1 MKGKIPI
8 IILTA
13 VSLSAVGAF
22 YYGGA
27 PKETNANGK
36 ELVSNEI
43 PQSQKY
49 AEYKDGDTEKF
60 MESKEIPPAN
70 KVVTKGSEATEKLE
84 ETGEVVKSSENKER
98 ITEKNKDAN
107 DETKENEEEKVA
119 TIKYGDLVYVEIID
133 VSENNRLKHIM
144 NVAAKYG
151 SKLYVVQDTDLYAM
165 FKNAEMIYTS
175 STGYASAS
183 SGYSELLKEVF
194 TGEGFVY
201 EGMTE
206 NIDFV
211 KKTGAKVSV
220 EFTRH
225 KAYTIDQKEDG
236 WITVSW

>member
-1 MKGKIPI
+1 MKGKISL

-13 VSLSAVGAF
+13 VSLSIVGAF
-22 YYGGA
+22 YYEGA
-27 PKETNANGK
+27 PKETNANEK

-49 AEYKDGDTEKF
+49 AEYKDGNTEKF
-60 MESKEIPPAN
+60 MESNEIPPAN
-70 KVVTKGSEATEKLE
+70 KIVIKTKELE
-84 ETGEVVKSSENKER
+84 ETGEVVQSSENKER

-107 DETKENEEEKVA
+107 DETQENEEEQVA
-119 TIKYGDLVYVEIID
+119 AIKYGDLVYVEIID

-151 SKLYVVQDTDLYAM
+151 SKLYGVQDTDLYAM
-165 FKNAEMIYTS
+165 FKNGEIIFTS

-194 TGEGFVY
+194 TGGGFVY

>member
-1 MKGKIPI
+1 M
-8 IILTA
+8 
-13 VSLSAVGAF
+13 SLSIVGAF
-22 YYGGA
+22 YYEGA
-27 PKETNANGK
+27 PKETNANEK

-49 AEYKDGDTEKF
+49 AEYKDGNTEKF
-60 MESKEIPPAN
+60 MESNEIPPAN
-70 KVVTKGSEATEKLE
+70 KIVIKTKELE
-84 ETGEVVKSSENKER
+84 ETGEVVQSSENKER

-107 DETKENEEEKVA
+107 DETQENEEEQVA
-119 TIKYGDLVYVEIID
+119 AIKYGDLVYVEIID

-151 SKLYVVQDTDLYAM
+151 SKLYGVQDTDLYAM
-165 FKNAEMIYTS
+165 FKNGEIIFTS

-194 TGEGFVY
+194 TGGGFVY